1 MINLLTQSRLIGKD
15 KIVFFKS
22 LKIKIKL
29 EKETDIMSDEGEQV
43 KQVKQVRTVVETFH
57 QKFTFPS
64 DLLKKLNSVKSDDSE
79 EWRKLLLDISVYIY
93 RTRKLWDFQEMKNV
107 SLLDVFETLT
117 SNKTL
122 IDACRQRINQCQT
135 ESDESVSN
143 TRNELF
149 ESFRMLNEFIN

>member
-1 MINLLTQSRLIGKD
+1 
-15 KIVFFKS
+15 
-22 LKIKIKL
+22 
-29 EKETDIMSDEGEQV
+29 
-43 KQVKQVRTVVETFH
+43 
-57 QKFTFPS
+57 
-64 DLLKKLNSVKSDDSE
+64 
-79 EWRKLLLDISVYIY
+79 
-93 RTRKLWDFQEMKNV
+93 
-107 SLLDVFETLT
+107 LLDVFETLT